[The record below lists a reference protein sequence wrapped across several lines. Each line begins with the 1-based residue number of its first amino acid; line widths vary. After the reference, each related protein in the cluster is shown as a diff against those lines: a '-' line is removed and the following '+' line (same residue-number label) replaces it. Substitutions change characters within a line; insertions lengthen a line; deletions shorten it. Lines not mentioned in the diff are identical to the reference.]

1 MILEYLGHASFRME
15 TEQGAVIVT
24 DPYGSFYSFP
34 ARSLPADI
42 CTVSHDHHD
51 HNAVDTVTGCPQII
65 RKEGKYRPAD
75 DVKITAIPTWHD
87 EEQGA
92 KRGPNLVFVYEVEGM
107 RIVHCGDLGHVP
119 TKEQAKLIGKPDV
132 LLLPVGGFYTIDPK
146 QAMETMELLRP
157 TLTIP
162 MHYRT
167 AFNEDMPI
175 QPLATFLQLT
185 GAADTLH
192 PMLRLTQKD
201 MTQRDAVMAMEIL
214 P

>member
-1 MILEYLGHASFRME
+1 MRIIWNGHACFTLESGDYR
-15 TEQGAVIVT
+15 IVF
-24 DPYGSFYSFP
+24 DPYTLEVYPPLSVE
-34 ARSLPADI
+34 ADEAL
-42 CTVSHDHHD
+42 CSHGHRDHSHTAAVTFRAGGKSPFTVRKLATFHDGEKGALRGENTVHI
-51 HNAVDTVTGCPQII
+51 VDG
-65 RKEGKYRPAD
+65 EG
-75 DVKITAIPTWHD
+75 
-87 EEQGA
+87 
-92 KRGPNLVFVYEVEGM
+92 L

-119 TKEQAKLIGKPDV
+119 TADQAKLIGKPDV

-146 QAMETMELLRP
+146 QAKETMELLRP

-167 AFNEDMPI
+167 SFDEDMPI

>member
-1 MILEYLGHASFRME
+1 MILEYLGHASFRMT
-15 TEQGAVIVT
+15 TEHGTVIIT

-42 CTVSHDHHD
+42 CTVSHDHYD

-75 DVKITAIPTWHD
+75 DVKVTAVPTWHD

-92 KRGPNLVFVYEVEGM
+92 KRGPNLIFVFEIEGM

-119 TKEQAKLIGKPDV
+119 TQEQAKAIGKPDV
-132 LLLPVGGFYTIDPK
+132 LLLPVGGFYTIDPQ
-146 QAMETMELLRP
+146 QARDTMELLRP

-201 MTQRDAVMAMEIL
+201 MTQRDAVMALEIL

>member
-1 MILEYLGHASFRME
+1 MKLRWLGHSCFE
-15 TEQGAVIVT
+15 LTLPGGVIVT

-34 ARSLPADI
+34 ARSLPDDI

-51 HNAVDTVTGCPQII
+51 HNAVDTVIGCPQII

-75 DVKITAIPTWHD
+75 DVKVTAVPTWHD
-87 EEQGA
+87 EDHGA
-92 KRGPNLVFVYEVEGM
+92 KRGPNLIFVFEIEGM

-119 TKEQAKLIGKPDV
+119 TREQAKAIGKPDV
-132 LLLPVGGFYTIDPK
+132 LLIPVGGFYTIGPQ
-146 QAMETMELLRP
+146 QARDTMELLRP

-167 AFNEDMPI
+167 SFDEDMPI